1 MNRRLILCALA
12 LAALSVTGCAA
23 RVPAPPPTPPGP
35 LAEWATVVGPR
46 YTAMVPTTIAGFTW
60 TGYRV
65 NYRDPALGTMLHYR
79 AIDSLQADLYVY
91 PSPVDGGRC
100 GAACADSLAGDQ
112 AVGFGL
118 GYTLTQL
125 RTFESAAV
133 LAPEELVPAA
143 GERWLT
149 GRLVRVRGTRRGR
162 ATASDF
168 YLFLPRLYYVKI
180 RATYTVTPDAEARVE
195 AFARAAAAGV
205 VLSGQ

>member
-1 MNRRLILCALA
+1 
-12 LAALSVTGCAA
+12 
-23 RVPAPPPTPPGP
+23 
-35 LAEWATVVGPR
+35 
-46 YTAMVPTTIAGFTW
+46 
-60 TGYRV
+60 
-65 NYRDPALGTMLHYR
+65 
-79 AIDSLQADLYVY
+79 
-91 PSPVDGGRC
+91 
-100 GAACADSLAGDQ
+100 
-112 AVGFGL
+112 
-118 GYTLTQL
+118 
-125 RTFESAAV
+125 